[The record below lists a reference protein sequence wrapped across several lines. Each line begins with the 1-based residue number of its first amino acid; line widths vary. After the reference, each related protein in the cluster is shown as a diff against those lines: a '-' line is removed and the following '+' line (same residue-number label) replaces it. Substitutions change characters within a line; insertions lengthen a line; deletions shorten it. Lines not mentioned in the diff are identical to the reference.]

1 VAFLKHHH
9 KPFKEAAGI
18 DVLDWRTESVENEIN
33 FQMLDFSQPGT
44 KSKAQYDT
52 LTTIAVLHHVGNT
65 NDQISLFLGNLKSA
79 MNPKG
84 RLIVEEDVILPFDE
98 IQNNA
103 KYKFATDKKSGE
115 SKKREIFHLPFRIK
129 LNLYFNLI

>member
-1 VAFLKHHH
+1 
-9 KPFKEAAGI
+9 
-18 DVLDWRTESVENEIN
+18 
-33 FQMLDFSQPGT
+33 MLDFSQPGT

-98 IQNNA
+98 IRNNA
-103 KYKFATDKKSGE
+103 KYKFETDKKSGE
-115 SKKREIFHLPFRIK
+115 SKKKGDLSPPF
-129 LNLYFNLI
+129 